1 MVVEISAYPNTQITL
16 SNEKNTYIKT
26 TDEKGKAV
34 FKGLKAGTYTAMC
47 TVNGKQFTQS
57 ITLVDTIKA
66 GLPSAQIKGLPLKS
80 KIKLSNGI
88 KMILMNKNL
97 SGHPANSATFVS
109 EYIVEDYP
117 WDNPDFT
124 DTTIVTKLMPKYY
137 NTLTQDEKKTILQR
151 KYKTKRLAYD
161 DPTIQTLKEITAY
174 FWLLSAF
181 ECGTSY
187 GNKVPNDGTKI
198 NFTGNASRIKKYENG
213 TAGKWYTRTSHW
225 WQWDGGGNYWT
236 YAVCV
241 QNGGADV
248 LDGNMAVGDGQY
260 KIPTYG
266 IVPACDISQ
275 DAYVALDSDGY
286 YRILGMQKMGELET
300 KEYSYFIG
308 YDEDIFDVLNESSEN
323 ENDY

>member
-1 MVVEISAYPNTQITL
+1 MPITYQRLGNSGGGMVVEISAYPNTQITL
-16 SNEKNTYIKT
+16 SNEKNTYIKA

-109 EYIVEDYP
+109 EYIVECTTPEPLTYDLTSL
-117 WDNPDFT
+117 NKDFL
-124 DTTIVTKLMPKYY
+124 VKYY
-137 NTLTQDEKKTILQR
+137 NRLNQAEKQTIILRNFTYMWLNQPGSETYKLTIEMS
-151 KYKTKRLAYD
+151 
-161 DPTIQTLKEITAY
+161 AY
-174 FWLLSAF
+174 FWIPSAT
-181 ECGTSY
+181 E
-187 GNKVPNDGTKI
+187 
-198 NFTGNASRIKKYENG
+198 
-213 TAGKWYTRTSHW
+213 
-225 WQWDGGGNYWT
+225 
-236 YAVCV
+236 
-241 QNGGADV
+241 
-248 LDGNMAVGDGQY
+248 VGDGRVEDGVNIGFGGNESKIKRDQY
-260 KIPTYG
+260 SAVKSWFLRTIKRVNGNYRPFYVDDNGVVNFKKIEHPETYG

-286 YRILGMQKMGELET
+286 YRILGM
-300 KEYSYFIG
+300 
-308 YDEDIFDVLNESSEN
+308 
-323 ENDY
+323 